1 MKYSLRWKL
10 LGSFMLLIA
19 ILLGSVLFGISVVVK
34 DHTRLARQAE
44 LETKGLKLANT
55 MKAIYADKGKFVD
68 LDDILDDA
76 DSYLG
81 ARVWLVDAQ
90 CHIVNVSQTN
100 VGPGQGRGMGMMR
113 GQNAGMGMMR
123 GMNHNQQH
131 DAMHTDGIEQNQMQS
146 CLPDIQDVVDKALKQ
161 GESSAKLYSSRYYG
175 QQMLVV
181 ATPII
186 LDNGQKIGTVLLQEP
201 YSSIETYMKDVYY
214 YLLVAGIIAM
224 LVALVLAYW
233 LTQHIVH
240 PLTAMEKA
248 ATEMA
253 QGEYGQH
260 LPVESQDEI
269 GRLSKALNSLA
280 VDLQNYINNIEGQ
293 EKLRRD
299 FVANVS
305 HELRTPLTILRGYDE
320 ALLTGVAD
328 TPEERHEY
336 CVLMQE
342 EIMRLERLIADLLDL
357 SRLQGSGAGK
367 ALMEKEKLSLEDLAA
382 GLLHKMQQPALK
394 KNINLSLQK
403 QMPSPVIWGNGDR
416 IMQMLLI
423 FVDNAIKYT
432 QVGGQVT
439 VTTLQEGNRAKV
451 IIADNGQGIAKE
463 DLPYVWERFYKA
475 EKSHSRTDK
484 GTGLGLSIAKE
495 ILTLHNGQAE
505 ITSEVGKG
513 TTITVS
519 FEQYI
524 PQKQEK

>member
-100 VGPGQGRGMGMMR
+100 LGPGQGRGMGMMR
-113 GQNAGMGMMR
+113 GQNAGMGMMH

-357 SRLQGSGAGK
+357 SRLQGSG
-367 ALMEKEKLSLEDLAA
+367 E
-382 GLLHKMQQPALK
+382 
-394 KNINLSLQK
+394 
-403 QMPSPVIWGNGDR
+403 
-416 IMQMLLI
+416 
-423 FVDNAIKYT
+423 
-432 QVGGQVT
+432 
-439 VTTLQEGNRAKV
+439 
-451 IIADNGQGIAKE
+451 
-463 DLPYVWERFYKA
+463 
-475 EKSHSRTDK
+475 
-484 GTGLGLSIAKE
+484 
-495 ILTLHNGQAE
+495 
-505 ITSEVGKG
+505 
-513 TTITVS
+513 
-519 FEQYI
+519 
-524 PQKQEK
+524 